1 MSAEYFWF
9 TACYALVLVVASL
22 AVFTHR
28 GQRIVLSAMRRLG
41 IVLGLGAFGLL
52 RTFGHRLEAKGLSPV
67 ERAGMAESYIAEAE
81 VQTLLSAR
89 VTVWVLISGCVFTAL
104 SGGAISGILP
114 PFVDSGAVS
123 FEGYGE
129 IATWLVRINVAGGL
143 LMGTG
148 LLWWLARRTVRLNRS
163 DGCVVTRDLVLA
175 VQGSGL
181 ESDLRAAIDSGAYP
195 LLNGLLIDV
204 A

>member
-1 MSAEYFWF
+1 MSAEYLWF
-9 TACYALVLVVASL
+9 IACYALVLVVASL

-52 RTFGHRLEAKGLSPV
+52 RTFGHRLEAKGLTPV

-81 VQTLLSAR
+81 AQTLSSAR
-89 VTVWVLISGCVFTAL
+89 MTVWVLISGCVFTAL
-104 SGGAISGILP
+104 SGSAISGILP
-114 PFVDSGAVS
+114 PFVDSGAIS
-123 FEGYGE
+123 FETYGE

-181 ESDLRAAIDSGAYP
+181 EPDLRAEIARGGYP
-195 LLNGLLIDV
+195 LLDGLLNDV

>member
-9 TACYALVLVVASL
+9 TACYALVLVFASL

-28 GQRIVLSAMRRLG
+28 GQRTVLSAMRRMG

-52 RTFGHRLEAKGLSPV
+52 RTFGYRLEAKGLSPV

-104 SGGAISGILP
+104 SGGTIAGILP
-114 PFVDSGAVS
+114 RSSIPALSRSRRTERSRRGWSGSTSLAVS
-123 FEGYGE
+123 
-129 IATWLVRINVAGGL
+129 
-143 LMGTG
+143 
-148 LLWWLARRTVRLNRS
+148 
-163 DGCVVTRDLVLA
+163 
-175 VQGSGL
+175 
-181 ESDLRAAIDSGAYP
+181 
-195 LLNGLLIDV
+195 
-204 A
+204 